1 MAKGKKYTDAAKR
14 YDRDQLFSP
23 AEALELAKR
32 SMVRVRQASPF
43 ASLWI
48 YRAKQEREAA

>member
-1 MAKGKKYTDAAKR
+1 VE
-14 YDRDQLFSP
+14 F
-23 AEALELAKR
+23 AERVAPWGTRLHAVTTLLASLELAKR

-48 YRAKQEREAA
+48 YRAKQEREAV